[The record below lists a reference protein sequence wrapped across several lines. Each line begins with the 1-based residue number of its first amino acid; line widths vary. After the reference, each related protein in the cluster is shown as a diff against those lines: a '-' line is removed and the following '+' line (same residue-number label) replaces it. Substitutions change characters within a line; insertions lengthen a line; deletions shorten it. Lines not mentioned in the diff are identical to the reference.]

1 MAERRQG
8 MDEVNQRLTV
18 LETIAKT
25 ELGEPGGKDGRLHTD
40 ISEVRVIVD
49 RIDETLR
56 GSNGAGLGE
65 RVRKLERNQTFII
78 TGLGV
83 AMTAA
88 GRVAF
93 EWVKA
98 KLTGGQL

>member
-25 ELGEPGGKDGRLHTD
+25 ELGEPGGKEGRLHTEL
-40 ISEVRVIVD
+40 SEMRQVVD
-49 RIDETLR
+49 RIDGTLR
-56 GSNGAGLGE
+56 GNGAVGIGE
-65 RVRKLERNQTFII
+65 KVRRLERNQKFII

-88 GRVAF
+88 ARVGF
-93 EWVKA
+93 EWVRA
-98 KLTGGQL
+98 KMTGGQL